1 MLKLA
6 DRPIAELVKALA
18 RHGVEATYLVP
29 TETGL
34 RKSILDA
41 HALVRDYLSAKGI
54 HDYDAQGKGPAAKAK
69 VPATVITPL
78 GPVETAASLYRP
90 ETKDGDPRIW
100 VGRLGEHAAPG
111 NVVALVAVGDRLV
124 VANLSDRS
132 LVSDDYELSPAL
144 AAAIEAGKV
153 VNPHAAELLRL
164 IEDVSSRGFVD
175 GLRPGPTN
183 VGFTLEALLGIQANA
198 RRAPDYHGIELKA
211 SRSGPTIRGNRI
223 TLFSKTPDW
232 GASACGSG
240 AEILRR
246 HGYTRDGR
254 LQLYCS
260 LANAPNSLG
269 HFLRVDGDDDRLH
282 ALRETPG
289 RPAPEEVVNWD
300 LAGLRQALAAK
311 HKETFWVKAA
321 VRRSAGGEA
330 FHYREVHHTQGP
342 LVLNLGEM
350 LDAGRVELDYTLSM
364 LGQRARDHGYLFKIF
379 PRDMVALFPP
389 PTIHRFH

>member
-6 DRPIAELVKALA
+6 DRPIPELVKALA

-54 HDYDAQGKGPAAKAK
+54 HDYDAQGKGQAAKVK
-69 VPATVITPL
+69 VPATVITPR
-78 GPVETAASLYRP
+78 GPAEAAASLYRP

-111 NVVALVAVGDRLV
+111 NVVALVAAGDRLV
-124 VANLSDRS
+124 VANLSDRA

-144 AAAIEAGKV
+144 AAAIAPAKS
-153 VNPHAAELLRL
+153 VNPHAADLLRM
-164 IEDVSSRGFVD
+164 IEGISARGFVE
-175 GLRPGPTN
+175 GMRPGPTN
-183 VGFTLEALLGIQANA
+183 VGFTLETLLGIQANA

-211 SRSGPTIRGNRI
+211 TRSGPTVRGNRI

-232 GASACGSG
+232 ATSACGGG

-246 HGYTRDGR
+246 HGYVKDGR

-260 LANAPNSLG
+260 LSNAPNSLG

-282 ALRETPG
+282 AMRETPAK
-289 RPAPEEVVNWD
+289 PTAEEVVNWD

-364 LGQRARDHGYLFKIF
+364 LGRRARDHGYLFKIF

-389 PTIHRFH
+389 PTVHRFH

>member
-1 MLKLA
+1 MLKIA
-6 DRPIAELVKALA
+6 DRSIPELVKALA

-34 RKSILDA
+34 KKSILDA
-41 HALVRDYLSAKGI
+41 HALVRDYLSAKGL
-54 HDYDAQGKGPAAKAK
+54 HDYDAQAKGPAAKRK
-69 VPATVITPL
+69 VPATIITPL
-78 GPVETAASLYRP
+78 GPIEAQASLYRP

-124 VANLSDRS
+124 VANLSDRA

-144 AAAIEAGKV
+144 AGAIAAGKV
-153 VNPHAAELLRL
+153 INPHAADLLGL
-164 IEDVSSRGFVD
+164 IEAISARGFVD
-175 GLRPGPTN
+175 GMRPGPTN
-183 VGFTLEALLGIQANA
+183 VGFTLETLLGIQANA

-211 SRSGPTIRGNRI
+211 SRSGPALRGNRI

-232 GASACGSG
+232 KASACKNG

-246 HGYTRDGR
+246 HGYAKDGR

-282 ALRETPG
+282 ALRRADD
-289 RPAPEEVVNWD
+289 RPTAEEVVNWD
-300 LAGLRQALAAK
+300 LGELRAALAAK
-311 HKETFWVKAA
+311 HRETFWVKAA
-321 VRRSAGGEA
+321 TRKAGATEA
-330 FHYREVHHTQGP
+330 FHYREVHHTQAP

-364 LGQRARDHGYLFKIF
+364 LGKRARDHGYLFKIF

-389 PTIHRFH
+389 PTIHRFA